1 MVVQID
7 LAPGTLAPT
16 LQCLGYFS
24 FKVDDYVPPPTRC
37 LCCLDL
43 ATLSRKQPSATSA
56 LLITRTR
63 TALNETNRSA
73 RPACYRPHPA
83 MSNSCPKNTLSKA
96 TTTSRS
102 GCSSAIVLALLAR
115 TCRSPA
121 AELRHR
127 RQTTRATGDQG
138 NAQSTSSRPSGESN
152 RQRSKMLRP
161 NAPALP

>member
-1 MVVQID
+1 MVQID

-16 LQCLGYFS
+16 LQCLGFFS

-43 ATLSRKQPSATSA
+43 ATLPRKQPSATSA
-56 LLITRTR
+56 LMITRTR

-102 GCSSAIVLALLAR
+102 GCSSAIVLVLLAR

-121 AELRHR
+121 AELKHR
-127 RQTTRATGDQG
+127 RQPEQRATKETHSQRVRVPL
-138 NAQSTSSRPSGESN
+138 AN
-152 RQRSKMLRP
+152 RTVNDRRC
-161 NAPALP
+161 

>member
-1 MVVQID
+1 MVQID

-16 LQCLGYFS
+16 LQCLGFFS

-43 ATLSRKQPSATSA
+43 ATLPRKQPSATSA
-56 LLITRTR
+56 LMITRTR

-73 RPACYRPHPA
+73 RPPCDVQQ
-83 MSNSCPKNTLSKA
+83 LSEEHFVQGNDYIKEWMLFSYSTCFA
-96 TTTSRS
+96 RKDLQKSSSR
-102 GCSSAIVLALLAR
+102 
-115 TCRSPA
+115 T
-121 AELRHR
+121 ET
-127 RQTTRATGDQG
+127 QTTTRATGDQG

-161 NAPALP
+161 PNAPALL